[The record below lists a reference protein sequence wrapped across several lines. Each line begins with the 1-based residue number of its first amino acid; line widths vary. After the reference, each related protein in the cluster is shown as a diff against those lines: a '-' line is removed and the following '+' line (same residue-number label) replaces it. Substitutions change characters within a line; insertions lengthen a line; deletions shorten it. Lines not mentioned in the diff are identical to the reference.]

1 MNQFY
6 TATKSIVIILS
17 LCILSIFYSA
27 CNKSRDN
34 DYNPAEVSHFGFDSF
49 PKFKEYA
56 FYIDNFGNQIYNKD
70 SFPFQSDVDSLFP
83 SITTLS
89 TNDKSPSMEKPGK
102 TKASAIG
109 ARAVLSSW

>member
-89 TNDKSPSMEKPGK
+89 TN
-102 TKASAIG
+102 
-109 ARAVLSSW
+109 